1 MRFFLKAFIVILVLA
16 GGIYLYLRPAPADPA
31 AGKKDNAPVPVL
43 AARSE
48 TGDLAIVVDLVG
60 RGEAYESVSL
70 KARVDGQVQA
80 VPFREGQHV
89 KAGEILLRLDP
100 ADFNARLRQA
110 EANQARDQ
118 AQLQKAHADVTRYQA
133 LQQQGF
139 VSVEKL
145 ADLNAVLAAAEATV
159 QADRAATELARLQL
173 SYATVRAPIDGV
185 VGARL
190 VFPGT
195 AVKTNDTVLAVVNR
209 IQPLLVSFALPERH
223 LGPLRAALAKGP
235 IAATVSTPDGAGQAL
250 TAAVSFVDN
259 AVDPGTGTLL
269 MKARLDNRDERFSA
283 GQYLR
288 VELVLDTLKDAVTV
302 PTEAIQQGSKGTV
315 VYTVTPD
322 MGIDIRPVRI
332 VAERS
337 GRVALTGLLAGTM
350 VVTDGH
356 LRLTPKSRVKINMPE
371 AAPPLPAAGQA
382 R

>member
-16 GGIYLYLRPAPADPA
+16 GGITLFLRSAPTDKA

-43 AARSE
+43 AARAE
-48 TGDLAIVVDLVG
+48 TRDLAIAVDLVG

-80 VPFREGQHV
+80 VLFREGQHV
-89 KAGEILLRLDP
+89 KAGEVLLRLDP

-118 AQLQKAHADVTRYQA
+118 AQLQKARADVNRYQT

-139 VSVEKL
+139 VSVERL
-145 ADLNAVLAAAEATV
+145 ADLNAALAAAEATV
-159 QADRAATELARLQL
+159 QADRATVELARLQL

-195 AVKTNDTVLAVVNR
+195 AVKTNDTVLALVNR
-209 IQPLLVSFALPERH
+209 VQPLLVSFALPERH
-223 LGPLRAALAKGP
+223 LGQLRAALARGP
-235 IAATVSTPDGAGQAL
+235 ILAAVSTPDSAGQAL
-250 TAAVSFVDN
+250 SAAVGFVDN

-269 MKARLDNRDERFSA
+269 MKAKLDNRDERFSA

-288 VELVLDTLKDAVTV
+288 VELVLDTLKGVVTV
-302 PTEAIQQGSKGTV
+302 PTEAIQQDSKGNV

-322 MGIDIRPVRI
+322 LGVEIRPVGI

-337 GRVALTGLLAGTM
+337 GRVALTGIEAGTL

-356 LRLTPKSRVKINMPE
+356 LRLTPKSKVKIKTAE
-371 AAPPLPAAGQA
+371 ATPAQPAAGQA
-382 R
+382 K